1 MRDPVQI
8 GEVWFDR
15 SEIAAVLRQDGRL
28 LVFLKS
34 GKPVSFDDTFTS
46 AEIEKLIADGLDARI

>member
-1 MRDPVQI
+1 MKDPVRI

-34 GKPVSFDDTFTS
+34 GKPVSFDDTFSTD
-46 AEIEKLIADGLDARI
+46 EIQRLIADGQSARQ